1 MAIKSMLSIVIP
13 TLNEETY
20 LPKLL
25 ASIKRQGEFGDCE
38 IIVADAGSSDRTVE
52 IAKDYG
58 CRVVKGGLPAFGR
71 NRGAEAASGESLLFL
86 DADVVLPDDFLIKSI
101 AEYEKR
107 KLKVA
112 GFGLRPETSA
122 TKYSLLFDIFYNAP
136 VFILE
141 RFLPHATMGILI
153 DRALFEL
160 LNGFDE
166 TIKMAED
173 HDLVRRAKKIGKYG
187 LIKSIKI
194 FVSPRR
200 FEKDGGLKTYG
211 KYLQAELYMIFKG
224 PVKKE
229 LFEYQFSHYGAKR
242 LSKRQLLWRRLRK
255 KVF

>member
-1 MAIKSMLSIVIP
+1 MISIIIP
-13 TLNEETY
+13 TLNEEKY

-25 ASIKRQGEFGDCE
+25 ASIKRQDFGDCE
-38 IIVADAGSSDRTVE
+38 IIVADAGSSDRTAE
-52 IAKDYG
+52 IAREYG
-58 CRVVKGGLPAFGR
+58 CRVVKGGLPAYGR
-71 NRGAEAASGESLLFL
+71 NRGAETANGALLLFL
-86 DADVVLPDDFLIKSI
+86 DADVVLPDNFLVKSI
-101 AEYEKR
+101 DEYER
-107 KLKVA
+107 RGLKVA
-112 GFGLRPETSA
+112 GFGLRPETRA
-122 TKYSLLFDIFYNAP
+122 AKYSLLFDIFYNAP
-136 VFILE
+136 VLILE
-141 RFLPHATMGILI
+141 HFLPHATMGILI

-173 HDLVRRAKKIGKYG
+173 HDLVRRAKRVGKYG

-229 LFEYQFSHYGAKR
+229 LFEYQFSHYGLKQ